1 MCVEF
6 LAKGRRLG
14 WVAAALS
21 ACWIG
26 GCAAQRGVHGH
37 EFYRTL
43 RAASVSVLVDGRMH
57 GSGFFATPDGL
68 VVTAAH
74 VVKGHPANVEL
85 LSASLGRLPARIVAV
100 DASHDAAVLAPTG
113 GRREYPALQ
122 VSPRP
127 PAPGEP
133 VYLIGNP
140 LFRHNLLLSG
150 TVASDAPTYCY
161 SRDLLCYTRVVY
173 ISGSSPKGSSGG
185 CWVDSRG
192 RVVGV
197 QSGYLGPNK
206 TSAGLAT
213 VGYPDGLIRLL
224 SGRKSITVA
233 TLGSQ
238 LDELWSQPPGFIARF
253 PKGTRGIVT
262 VRPHTDG
269 PVAKA
274 GLNKESL
281 ITAIDG
287 RAVQYCDELLDAVR
301 AKAPGQTVTL
311 TVMDPDRKAT
321 RKVVVR
327 LEAIA
332 Q

>member
-6 LAKGRRLG
+6 LVKGRRWG
-14 WVAAALS
+14 WGLLLLS
-21 ACWIG
+21 ACWAG
-26 GCAAQRGVHGH
+26 GCGTYRNVGDQ

-74 VVKGHPANVEL
+74 VVKGRGRNVEL
-85 LSASLGRLPARIVAV
+85 LSASLGRLPARVIAV

-113 GRREYPALQ
+113 ERRAYPALE
-122 VSPRP
+122 VASHP
-127 PAPGEP
+127 PAPGER

-140 LFRHNLLLSG
+140 LFRHDLLLSG
-150 TVASDAPTYCY
+150 TVASAAPTYCY
-161 SRDLLCYTRVVY
+161 SSDLKCYVRVVY
-173 ISGSSPKGSSGG
+173 ISGPSPKGSSGG

-213 VGYPDGLIRLL
+213 VGYPGGLVRLL
-224 SGRKSITVA
+224 SKRRSVTVA
-233 TLGSQ
+233 TIGAQ
-238 LDELWSQPPGFIARF
+238 FDELWTQPPGFIGRF
-253 PKGTRGIVT
+253 AKGTRGIVT
-262 VRPHTDG
+262 VRPHANG
-269 PVAKA
+269 PVAQA
-274 GLNKESL
+274 GLNQESL

-301 AKAPGQTVTL
+301 AKSPGQTVTL
-311 TVMDPDRKAT
+311 TVVDPDRTSA
-321 RKVVVR
+321 RKVVVT
-327 LEAIA
+327 LAAIA

>member
-1 MCVEF
+1 MYVEF
-6 LAKGRRLG
+6 LLRGRRLG
-14 WVAAALS
+14 WVVVLLS
-21 ACWIG
+21 ACWVS
-26 GCAAQRGVHGH
+26 GCGVRQGIDGR

-74 VVKGHPANVEL
+74 VVKGTPRNVEL
-85 LSASLGRLPARIVAV
+85 LSASLGRIPARIVAV

-113 GRREYPALQ
+113 ARRTYPALD
-122 VSPRP
+122 VAPHP
-127 PAPGEP
+127 PAPGEV

-140 LFRHNLLLSG
+140 LFRHDLLLSG
-150 TVASDAPTYCY
+150 TIASAAPTYCY
-161 SRDLLCYTRVVY
+161 SSDLQCYVRVVY
-173 ISGSSPKGSSGG
+173 ISGPSPKGSSGG

-213 VGYPDGLIRLL
+213 VGYPDGLVSLL
-224 SGRKSITVA
+224 ARRTSASVA
-233 TLGSQ
+233 TIGSQ
-238 LDELWSQPPGFIARF
+238 LDELWTQPPGFIGRF
-253 PKGTRGIVT
+253 ATGTRGIVT
-262 VRPHTDG
+262 VRPHKNG
-269 PVAKA
+269 PVAAA

-281 ITAIDG
+281 ITAVDG

-301 AKAPGQTVTL
+301 AKTPGQTVTL
-311 TVMDPDRKAT
+311 TVVDPDRKAA
-321 RKVVVR
+321 RKVVVP
-327 LEAIA
+327 LAAIP